1 VERPFE
7 QKSGGFVVSSDPAR
21 LDRERVYRWLS
32 VESYWAKGI
41 PFELFEKALAHSLP
55 FGVYATS
62 GEQLGFARVTTDRAT
77 YGYLQD
83 VFVAPEQR
91 GLGLGRILLEGVFAH
106 PDLQGFRRWSLVTRQ
121 AHALYRRFGF
131 VPLAHPERFM
141 ERHDPDVYQR
151 GAAHG

>member
-1 VERPFE
+1 VEAPFE
-7 QKSGGFVVSSDPAR
+7 RTIGGFLVSGDPAR

-32 VESYWAKGI
+32 AESYWAKGI
-41 PFELFEKALAHSLP
+41 PFALFEKALAHSMP
-55 FGVYATS
+55 FGLYEAA
-62 GEQLGFARVTTDRAT
+62 GEQVGFARVTTDRAT

-83 VFVAPEQR
+83 VFVTSELRGR
-91 GLGLGRILLEGVFAH
+91 GLGRLLLEGVFAH

-141 ERHDPDVYQR
+141 ERHDPDVYQC